1 MLAIGLTGGI
11 GSGKSHVSDQLSDK
25 GAIVIDADQ
34 IAREVV
40 APLGPAYQPL
50 IDRFGKD
57 ILDLDGYIDRPLL
70 AAKVF
75 NDPKALAELNAITH
89 PAIGIE
95 MIRRRDAMID
105 LDVIVVLAIPLLT
118 TLHRQTVGLKAVVVV
133 DCPLDITLDRLITIR
148 KMDPS
153 DAKARIRAQISR
165 EERCA
170 GADFVVD
177 NSSTLEHLD
186 SEVERLWQWLEGL
199 KDSVADLQS

>member
-1 MLAIGLTGGI
+1 MLAVGLTGGI
-11 GSGKSHVSDQLSDK
+11 GSGKSHVSDQLRDK
-25 GAIVIDADQ
+25 GAIVIDADE

-40 APLGPAYQPL
+40 APSGTAYQPL
-50 IDRFGKD
+50 IDCFGKD
-57 ILDLDGYIDRPLL
+57 ILDPNGYVDRPLL

-75 NDPKALAELNAITH
+75 NDPDALAELNAITH

-95 MIRRRDAMID
+95 MIRRRDAMAD

-148 KMDPS
+148 KMDPN
-153 DAKARIRAQISR
+153 DANARIRAQISR
-165 EERCA
+165 EQRCA

-186 SEVERLWQWLEGL
+186 SEIERLWRWLEGL
-199 KDSVADLQS
+199 KVSLADIQS